1 MDRLIAKFEELTR
14 VVAIPYP
21 WDASAY
27 VARVAEYRGRAIQL
41 CPIDPEALAGT
52 GCGTGS
58 GLWIARE
65 HDDVIMYGGETPWHN
80 DQIIAHEIGH
90 MLLGHGL
97 DNADNVD
104 DAADLPLHE
113 LMPSLSAD
121 AIRSVLRRDDYGS
134 DREHDAE
141 AFADLLMVH
150 AMLPRRRASRLRSTF
165 FRTRHR

>member
-1 MDRLIAKFEELTR
+1 MDRLTARFEELAS
-14 VVAIPYP
+14 VIAIPYP

-52 GCGTGS
+52 GCGTGA

-97 DNADNVD
+97 DNADNAD

>member
-1 MDRLIAKFEELTR
+1 M
-14 VVAIPYP
+14 
-21 WDASAY
+21 
-27 VARVAEYRGRAIQL
+27 AEYRGRAIQL

-97 DNADNVD
+97 DNADNAD